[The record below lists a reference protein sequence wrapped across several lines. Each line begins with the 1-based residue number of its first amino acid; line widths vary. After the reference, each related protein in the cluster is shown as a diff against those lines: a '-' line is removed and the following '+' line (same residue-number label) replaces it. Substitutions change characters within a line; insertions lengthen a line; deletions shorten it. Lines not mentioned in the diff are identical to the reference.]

1 MPTRA
6 ILPEVKLSS
15 TNDCSYKEEG
25 EEEGK
30 EKIQSYTQTTTLT
43 NIKLTDR
50 TRSPPYLVS
59 RNVTDHVVRTVKRIG
74 QGVFVCC
81 LV

>member
-15 TNDCSYKEEG
+15 TNDCSYKEE
-25 EEEGK
+25 EEE
-30 EKIQSYTQTTTLT
+30 EEIQSYDQSTTLP
-43 NIKLTDR
+43 NIRVSVR
-50 TRSPPYLVS
+50 TRRPPYLVS
-59 RNVTDHVVRTVKRIG
+59 RNVTDHVVRTVQTVG

-81 LV
+81 LM